1 MAPGT
6 NASAPAPKRK
16 GLGFSRI
23 DPKVRWF
30 ILCIIPS
37 AVGYGYLLVVIA
49 GFLPELGISAGSVG
63 LILGSLGASLVLG
76 AIPLGILADRVGRKP
91 VLLAGL
97 FLLTPILLVFGVTAS
112 VPVLLVAAILAG
124 IAEGAFLSSWNAA
137 IADQTTVENREGRVL
152 LSFIVAQVALGLGFS
167 LPVFFPAIRSA
178 TGLSSVDVH
187 RYAMIAVAFAS
198 LLSPLAMLRLYAGN
212 RPTPTPASEAASRK
226 GLRPLLKFSA
236 LNALIGL
243 GAGFIIPL
251 VPTWLFLKYGVPD
264 TYSGPLLGLANVTIG
279 FAAVG
284 SALLSRRLGP
294 VRAIVLTQ
302 GLSTVF
308 MVALAFSPTPLVA
321 GGVYLVRAALMNM
334 SSPISDAFLMGI
346 IPPGQRGLASAVNTL
361 FWRLPNSVSTVVGG
375 SLLAAGNYE
384 LPFFLAAGFYVVSI
398 TGFYAVFRGVRPAA

>member
-1 MAPGT
+1 
-6 NASAPAPKRK
+6 
-16 GLGFSRI
+16 
-23 DPKVRWF
+23 
-30 ILCIIPS
+30 
-37 AVGYGYLLVVIA
+37 
-49 GFLPELGISAGSVG
+49 VG

-137 IADQTTVENREGRVL
+137 IADQTTVENREAAFS